1 MKGIKSFLSLS
12 FISHC
17 QNLSMGSDYRMF
29 NYSATQWIFGN
40 ESLEDSLKRLKKY
53 GYQGVELAGEPYSID
68 VEETKELL
76 KKYEL
81 ECSTI
86 CGIYTPERDLSSSND
101 EIRKN
106 AVEYV
111 KNSVDLAK
119 TLNAS
124 TVIVVPTRVG
134 KLGPETTLEEEW
146 NNAIL
151 SVKEAGLYAKEQ
163 GITLAIEALNRY
175 ETYLVNNLTLAL
187 RFVEEVNVE
196 GVGIMADLF
205 HMSIEE
211 RSMTESIKKIS
222 RYLAHVHIA
231 DNTREA
237 AGLGQTDFRPVISLL
252 KELGYKGYIT
262 MEFLPA
268 VSNPYVASGLRGES
282 TIFDDFTKQSIEHMK
297 EIVGAIS

>member
-1 MKGIKSFLSLS
+1 
-12 FISHC
+12 
-17 QNLSMGSDYRMF
+17 MF

-146 NNAIL
+146 NNAVL

>member
-1 MKGIKSFLSLS
+1 
-12 FISHC
+12 
-17 QNLSMGSDYRMF
+17 MF
-29 NYSATQWIFGN
+29 KYSATQWIFGN

-53 GYQGVELAGEPYSID
+53 GYQGVELAGEPYTID

-81 ECSTI
+81 ECSSI
-86 CGIYTPERDLSSSND
+86 CGIFTPERDLSSSND

-111 KNSVDLAK
+111 KKSVELAK
-119 TLNAS
+119 ALNAS
-124 TVIVVPTRVG
+124 TLIVVPTCVG
-134 KLGPETTLEEEW
+134 KLSPETTLEEEW

-151 SVKEAGLYAKEQ
+151 SVKEAALYAKEQ
-163 GITLAIEALNRY
+163 GITLTIEALNRY
-175 ETYLVNNLTLAL
+175 ETYLVNNLTLAV
-187 RFVEEVNVE
+187 RFVEEINVE
-196 GVGIMADLF
+196 GLGIMADLF

-211 RSMTESIKKIS
+211 RSMTESINKIS

-237 AGLGQTDFRPVISLL
+237 AGLGQTDFGPVISLL

-268 VSNPYVASGLRGES
+268 VSNPYVASGLQGES

>member
-1 MKGIKSFLSLS
+1 
-12 FISHC
+12 
-17 QNLSMGSDYRMF
+17 MF
-29 NYSATQWIFGN
+29 KYSATQWIYGN
-40 ESLEDSLKRLKKY
+40 ESLEDSLKRLKKF
-53 GYQGVELAGEPYSID
+53 GYQGVELAGEPYTID
-68 VEETKELL
+68 IEETKELL
-76 KKYEL
+76 TKYEL
-81 ECSTI
+81 ECSSI
-86 CGIYTPERDLSSSND
+86 CGIFTRERDLSSSND
-101 EIRKN
+101 EIRKK

-111 KNSVDLAK
+111 KRSVDLAK
-119 TLNAS
+119 TLHAS
-124 TVIVVPTRVG
+124 TLIVVPTCVG
-134 KLGPETTLEEEW
+134 KLSPETTLEEEW
-146 NNAIL
+146 NNAIQ

-163 GITLAIEALNRY
+163 GITIAIEALNRY

-211 RSMTESIKKIS
+211 RDMRDSIMKIS

-237 AGLGQTDFRPVISLL
+237 AGLGQTNFAPVISLL

-268 VSNPYVASGLRGES
+268 VSNPYVASGLQGEANV
-282 TIFDDFTKQSIEHMK
+282 FDDFTKQSIKHMK
-297 EIVGAIS
+297 EIDEALS

>member
-1 MKGIKSFLSLS
+1 
-12 FISHC
+12 
-17 QNLSMGSDYRMF
+17 MF

-81 ECSTI
+81 VCSTI
-86 CGIYTPERDLSSSND
+86 CGIYTPERDLSSSNN

-111 KNSVDLAK
+111 KKSVDLAK

-146 NNAIL
+146 NNAVL

-163 GITLAIEALNRY
+163 GVTLAIEALNRY

-187 RFVEEVNVE
+187 RFVEEINVE

-222 RYLAHVHIA
+222 RYLAHIHIA

-237 AGLGQTDFRPVISLL
+237 AGLGQTDFRPVISVL

-268 VSNPYVASGLRGES
+268 VSNPYVASGLQGES

>member
-1 MKGIKSFLSLS
+1 
-12 FISHC
+12 
-17 QNLSMGSDYRMF
+17 MF
-29 NYSATQWIFGN
+29 KYSTTQWIYGN

-53 GYQGVELAGEPYSID
+53 GYQGVELAGEPYTID
-68 VEETKELL
+68 IEETKELL

-81 ECSTI
+81 ECSSI
-86 CGIYTPERDLSSSND
+86 CGIFTPERDLSSSND
-101 EIRKN
+101 EIRKQ

-111 KNSVDLAK
+111 KRSVDLAK

-124 TVIVVPTRVG
+124 TLIAVPTCVG
-134 KLGPETTLEEEW
+134 KLSPETTLEEEW
-146 NNAIL
+146 NNAIQ

-163 GITLAIEALNRY
+163 GITITIEALNRY

-211 RSMTESIKKIS
+211 RDMTGSIKKIS

-237 AGLGQTDFRPVISLL
+237 AGLGQTNFAPVISLL

-268 VSNPYVASGLRGES
+268 VSNPYVASGLQGEANV
-282 TIFDDFTKQSIEHMK
+282 FDDFTKQSIKHMK
-297 EIVGAIS
+297 EIVEALS

>member
-1 MKGIKSFLSLS
+1 
-12 FISHC
+12 
-17 QNLSMGSDYRMF
+17 MF

-268 VSNPYVASGLRGES
+268 VSNPYVASGIRGES

>member
-1 MKGIKSFLSLS
+1 
-12 FISHC
+12 
-17 QNLSMGSDYRMF
+17 MF
-29 NYSATQWIFGN
+29 KYSATQWIFGN
-40 ESLEDSLKRLKKY
+40 ESLEVSLKRLKKH

-81 ECSTI
+81 ECSSI
-86 CGIYTPERDLSSSND
+86 CGIFTPERDLSSSND

-111 KNSVDLAK
+111 KKSVDLAK
-119 TLNAS
+119 SLHAS
-124 TVIVVPTRVG
+124 TVIVVPTCVG
-134 KLGPETTLEEEW
+134 KLSPETTLDEEW
-146 NNAIL
+146 NNAVL
-151 SVKEAGLYAKEQ
+151 SVKEVGLYAKEQ

-187 RFVEEVNVE
+187 RYVEEVNVE
-196 GVGIMADLF
+196 DVGIMADLF

-237 AGLGQTDFRPVISLL
+237 AGLGQTDFGPVISLL

-262 MEFLPA
+262 MEFLPP
-268 VSNPYVASGLRGES
+268 VSNPYVASGLQGES

-297 EIVGAIS
+297 EIVEAIL

>member
-1 MKGIKSFLSLS
+1 
-12 FISHC
+12 
-17 QNLSMGSDYRMF
+17 MF
-29 NYSATQWIFGN
+29 KYSATQWIYGN

-53 GYQGVELAGEPYSID
+53 GYHGVELAGEPYTID
-68 VEETKELL
+68 MEGTKELL
-76 KKYEL
+76 TKYEL
-81 ECSTI
+81 ECSSI
-86 CGIYTPERDLSSSND
+86 CGIFTPERDLSSSND
-101 EIRKN
+101 EIRKK

-111 KNSVDLAK
+111 KRSVDLAK
-119 TLNAS
+119 TLHAS
-124 TVIVVPTRVG
+124 TLIVVPTCVG
-134 KLGPETTLEEEW
+134 KLSPETTFEEEW
-146 NNAIL
+146 NNAIQ

-163 GITLAIEALNRY
+163 GITIAIEALNRY

-211 RSMTESIKKIS
+211 RDMTGSIKKIS

-237 AGLGQTDFRPVISLL
+237 AGLGQTDFGPVISLL
-252 KELGYKGYIT
+252 KELGYKGYVT

-268 VSNPYVASGLRGES
+268 VSNPYVASGLQGEADV
-282 TIFDDFTKQSIEHMK
+282 FDEFTKQSIKHMK
-297 EIVGAIS
+297 DIVEALS

>member
-1 MKGIKSFLSLS
+1 
-12 FISHC
+12 
-17 QNLSMGSDYRMF
+17 MF
-29 NYSATQWIFGN
+29 KYSATQWIYGN
-40 ESLEDSLKRLKKY
+40 ESLEDSLKRLKRF
-53 GYQGVELAGEPYSID
+53 GYQGVELAGEPYTID
-68 VEETKELL
+68 IEETKELL
-76 KKYEL
+76 TNYEL
-81 ECSTI
+81 ECSSI
-86 CGIYTPERDLSSSND
+86 CGIFTPERDLSSSND
-101 EIRKN
+101 EIRKK

-111 KNSVDLAK
+111 KRSVDLAK
-119 TLNAS
+119 TLHAS
-124 TVIVVPTRVG
+124 TLIVVPTCVG
-134 KLGPETTLEEEW
+134 KLSPETTLEEEW
-146 NNAIL
+146 NNAIQ

-163 GITLAIEALNRY
+163 GITIAIEALNRY

-211 RSMTESIKKIS
+211 RDMRDSIMKIS

-237 AGLGQTDFRPVISLL
+237 AGLGQTDFAPVISLL

-268 VSNPYVASGLRGES
+268 VSNPYVASGLQGEAD
-282 TIFDDFTKQSIEHMK
+282 IFDEFTKQSIGHMIK
-297 EIVGAIS
+297 IVKTIQ

>member
-1 MKGIKSFLSLS
+1 
-12 FISHC
+12 
-17 QNLSMGSDYRMF
+17 MF
-29 NYSATQWIFGN
+29 KYSATQWIYGN

-53 GYQGVELAGEPYSID
+53 GYQGVELAGEPYTID
-68 VEETKELL
+68 IEGTKELL
-76 KKYEL
+76 TKYEL
-81 ECSTI
+81 ECSSI
-86 CGIYTPERDLSSSND
+86 CGIFTAERDLSSSND
-101 EIRKN
+101 EIRKK

-111 KNSVDLAK
+111 KRSVDLAK
-119 TLNAS
+119 TLHAS
-124 TVIVVPTRVG
+124 TLIVVPTCVG
-134 KLGPETTLEEEW
+134 KLSPETTLEEEW
-146 NNAIL
+146 NNAIQ

-163 GITLAIEALNRY
+163 GITIAIEALNRY

-211 RSMTESIKKIS
+211 RDMRDSIMKIS

-237 AGLGQTDFRPVISLL
+237 AGLGQTNFAPVISLL

-268 VSNPYVASGLRGES
+268 VSNPYVASGLQGEANV
-282 TIFDDFTKQSIEHMK
+282 FDDFTKQSIKHMK
-297 EIVGAIS
+297 EIVKALS

>member
-1 MKGIKSFLSLS
+1 
-12 FISHC
+12 
-17 QNLSMGSDYRMF
+17 MF
-29 NYSATQWIFGN
+29 KYSATQWIFGN
-40 ESLEDSLKRLKKY
+40 ERLEDSLIRLKKY
-53 GYQGVELAGEPYSID
+53 GYHGVELAGEPFSID

-81 ECSTI
+81 ECSSI
-86 CGIYTPERDLSSSND
+86 CGIFTPERDLSSSNE

-111 KNSVDLAK
+111 KKSVDLAK
-119 TLNAS
+119 SLHATTL
-124 TVIVVPTRVG
+124 IVVPTCVG
-134 KLGPETTLEEEW
+134 KLSPETTLEEEW
-146 NNAIL
+146 NNAVL
-151 SVKEAGLYAKEQ
+151 SVKEVGLYAKEQ
-163 GITLAIEALNRY
+163 GIILAIEALNRY

-196 GVGIMADLF
+196 GIGIMADLF

-211 RSMTESIKKIS
+211 RDINESIKKIS

-237 AGLGQTDFRPVISLL
+237 AGLGQTNFGPVISLL

-268 VSNPYVASGLRGES
+268 VSNPYVASVLQGES
-282 TIFDDFTKQSIEHMK
+282 NIFDDFTKQSIKHMK
-297 EIVGAIS
+297 EIVETLV

>member
-205 HMSIEE
+205 HMSKEE

>member
-12 FISHC
+12 SISHC
-17 QNLSMGSDYRMF
+17 QNLSIGSDYRMF

-81 ECSTI
+81 VCSTI
-86 CGIYTPERDLSSSND
+86 CGIYTPERDLSSSNN

-111 KNSVDLAK
+111 KKSVDLAK

-146 NNAIL
+146 NNAVL

-163 GITLAIEALNRY
+163 GVTLAIEALNRY

-187 RFVEEVNVE
+187 RFVEEINVE

-222 RYLAHVHIA
+222 RYLAHIHIA

-237 AGLGQTDFRPVISLL
+237 AGLGQTDFRPVISVL

-268 VSNPYVASGLRGES
+268 VSNPYVASGLQGES